1 MDGSE
6 RSLQRVAKPLE
17 ADAVMRVAKELRNLE
32 DIGMMRA
39 VIQWKLKSL
48 DALKEGAASIVELG
62 ESVVYHAAN
71 LIGARPDRCS
81 WRQPRWTALLTP
93 A

>member
-1 MDGSE
+1 MDGSG

-39 VIQWKLKSL
+39 VIQRKLKSL

-71 LIGARPDRCS
+71 LIGARPDR
-81 WRQPRWTALLTP
+81 
-93 A
+93 

>member
-6 RSLQRVAKPLE
+6 LSLQRVAKPLE

-39 VIQWKLKSL
+39 VIQRKLKSL
-48 DALKEGAASIVELG
+48 DALKQGAASIVELG

-71 LIGARPDRCS
+71 LIGTRPDRYS
-81 WRQPRWTALLTP
+81 RR
-93 A
+93 